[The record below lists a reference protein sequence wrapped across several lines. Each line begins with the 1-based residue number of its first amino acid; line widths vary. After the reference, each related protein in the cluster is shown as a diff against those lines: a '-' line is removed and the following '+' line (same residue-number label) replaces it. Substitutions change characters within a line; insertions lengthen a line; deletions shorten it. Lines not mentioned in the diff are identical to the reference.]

1 MSLVSF
7 KYRESLPTNPE
18 AGTFY
23 WISDESL
30 WFASNNG
37 LLRLDNKFDK
47 SELDE
52 IILRLSGVDSD
63 IENINFVLE
72 ELQNKINGLF
82 DYLMD
87 SDLDDF
93 VTRDELIEEVE
104 NAMEGYSPELEDS
117 DWDRIEEK
125 ISEKVNEKSLNL
137 TWKEI

>member
-1 MSLVSF
+1 M
-7 KYRESLPTNPE
+7 
-18 AGTFY
+18 
-23 WISDESL
+23 
-30 WFASNNG
+30 
-37 LLRLDNKFDK
+37 LRLDNKFDK